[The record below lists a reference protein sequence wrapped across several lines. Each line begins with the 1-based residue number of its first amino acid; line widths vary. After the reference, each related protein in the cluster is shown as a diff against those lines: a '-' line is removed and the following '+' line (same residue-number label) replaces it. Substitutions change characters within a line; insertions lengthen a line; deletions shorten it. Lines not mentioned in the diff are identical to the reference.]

1 MVSLSLR
8 LSLVKMI
15 KKNATIKD
23 VAKKANVTNVTVSRA
38 FTTPD
43 KVKKQTRELIYKIAE
58 EMNYIP
64 NAYARNLKNK
74 TSNVI
79 GFVTDNVFNPIY
91 STIIHQA
98 CTELESKGYSVMIF
112 STHGSPA
119 TEAQAI
125 NTLISYKAAGIFLSV
140 INDSENE
147 SPAYLNKILNS
158 DTELVLMDRD
168 IASENLSGVF
178 IDNIDSGEKI
188 GKLLSNI
195 PCKQVLIIS
204 GESSSMISQQRIAGI
219 QSTAPSDISLNYLF
233 ADYEYEKAKSITLN
247 YLADHGERFDC
258 IVGLNGIITLAAI
271 RAVNKLNLKNI
282 NFISIDVVPNAD
294 DFGIKIPC
302 VAHDGHQWSSELTN
316 LLLSKLENRPCSERV
331 LLKGQ
336 LCNAP
341 LGIPS

>member
-1 MVSLSLR
+1 MSLSPW

-23 VAKKANVTNVTVSRA
+23 VAIEANVTNVTVSRA

-64 NAYARNLKNK
+64 NVYARNLKNK

-79 GFVTDNVFNPIY
+79 GFVTDNVFNPVY
-91 STIIHQA
+91 STIIHEA
-98 CTELESKGYSVMIF
+98 CTDLESKGYSVMIF
-112 STHGSPA
+112 STHGSPT

-125 NTLISYKAAGIFLSV
+125 NTLISYKASGIFLSV

-147 SPAYLNKILNS
+147 SPPYLDKILNS
-158 DTELVLMDRD
+158 DTTLVLMDRD
-168 IASENLSGVF
+168 IASKNLSGVF
-178 IDNIDSGEKI
+178 IDNIDSGEKV
-188 GKLLSNI
+188 GKILSYSLG
-195 PCKQVLIIS
+195 KKVLVIS
-204 GESSSMISQQRIAGI
+204 GGSSSMISQQRIAGI
-219 QSTAPSDISLNYLF
+219 QSTAPTDISLSYLY

-247 YLADHGERFDC
+247 YLADHGEQFDC

-271 RAVNKLNLKNI
+271 RAINKLNLKNI
-282 NFISIDVVPNAD
+282 NFVSIDAVPNAD

-302 VAHDGHQWSSELTN
+302 VAHDGHQWSRELTN
-316 LLLSKLENRPCSERV
+316 LLLSKLENKPCPERI

-336 LCNAP
+336 LCNVP
-341 LGIPS
+341 LDMPK